1 MANTLEEAKRNLLAA
16 QEKMKRQTDTK
27 RRHLEFDIGSKVLL
41 STQNLK
47 HLAGD
52 AKKLWPKYIGP
63 FEILERVGQQSYRLN
78 LPEEYKIHDVFHVSL
93 LKIYHDAGPTVDTRP
108 PPLFFSGGQPEW
120 EVEDVIRRKGVGRNI
135 RYEVKWKGYPSSEN
149 TWEPRAHLN
158 RPSILPLLKK
168 LDDKYTKVLKRKR

>member
-1 MANTLEEAKRNLLAA
+1 M
-16 QEKMKRQTDTK
+16 
-27 RRHLEFDIGSKVLL
+27 EFAVGDKVLL

-47 HLAGD
+47 HLSGSAR
-52 AKKLWPKYIGP
+52 KLWPKFIGP
-63 FEILERVGQQSYRLN
+63 FEVVDRVGELSYQLN

-93 LKIYHDAGPTVDTRP
+93 LKPYLQSDSVQETRP

-168 LDDKYTKVLKRKR
+168 LDEKYQRVLKRKR